1 MKSIGTLRLF
11 DFAQDSSSTAFSSE
25 PVEESGRT
33 DNYLD
38 SNEAIPFVVSA
49 VEPRNVSQ
57 GTIQQTQT
65 EPLPARIRR
74 HALYVF
80 DGAAA

>member
-1 MKSIGTLRLF
+1 MPLRVKACVKPIGTLRL
-11 DFAQDSSSTAFSSE
+11 SSR
-25 PVEESGRT
+25 RT
-33 DNYLD
+33 DHYLD
-38 SNEAIPFVVSA
+38 SNEAIPFA

-57 GTIQQTQT
+57 GHDQQTQT
-65 EPLPARIRR
+65 EPLPSRIRR